1 MSRSP
6 DRCQFRVRHPI
17 QILERELAGF
27 IAELQSQG
35 RHTDAALLDMAIFHA
50 KGHLPD
56 LIDLRDKWDDL
67 L

>member
-1 MSRSP
+1 MSS
-6 DRCQFRVRHPI
+6 

-27 IAELQSQG
+27 IAELQRQG

-56 LIDLRDKWDDL
+56 LIDLRDEWEDAL
-67 L
+67 